1 MKAVIEKETI
11 DMADIEDLIAANV
24 MLEDEVQRLLGENK
38 ALQLE
43 NASFKAA
50 QATERNLAQGNT
62 TGFYLLCPVQHGG
75 QTVTSADLTTDIVQA
90 LQALGCGLLKPI
102 L

>member
-1 MKAVIEKETI
+1 
-11 DMADIEDLIAANV
+11 MAAIEDLKAANV
-24 MLEDEVQRLLGENK
+24 MLEGEVQRLLGENN

-43 NASFKAA
+43 NDAFKAA

-62 TGFYLLCPVQHGG
+62 TGFYLLCPVQYGG
-75 QTVTSADLTTDIVQA
+75 KTLSSAELTEDIVQA
-90 LQALGCGLLKPI
+90 LQAVGCGLLKPI